1 MIRVSEK
8 MIIINNKFQKIVQPH
23 VTSLVILLL
32 LILAS
37 LLVPYGLN
45 GENWIYWLFNR
56 ILFETGKFIIFE
68 RSPLYTLYLVLF
80 NWMGYPLSVT
90 AEYVTTAIITL
101 SAFYVFFR
109 RFIPAWASLFV
120 SVLWMP
126 FLLYYSV
133 PQVQLLALAF
143 SLFAV
148 MSRLKGHS
156 RKNLVRFYF
165 LMFVAYSF
173 RATYQFM
180 ILLFLGWDIWKVIK
194 EKGLS
199 ESIKRLKPRTIDW
212 PIAAVFATII
222 AFSLFQSPHRWN
234 NANGTDVVWF
244 PSDWKT
250 LSEASAV
257 QTWNWKYIER
267 EFGSTEGKDFYFTHS
282 ELFGEADTLWDMFA
296 ANSSFIIDHVLRNVG
311 DLLSAGTWFFYPMLS
326 SFFILALALQV
337 IVFDIYRSCS
347 RASPLMFAFT
357 GIVLLF
363 LIVLSGYSNNDV
375 DYSDSLAP
383 VVVLYGALRFFNET
397 KYLKVFVLG
406 SFLLAALTVVHIPKI
421 RYLLPILPV
430 LSCSSIYYS
439 KRLCSFITDY
449 ISTPKKLWIVLFTIG
464 CISIIVKL
472 TSDFVSNGYYWP
484 IFKTV
489 EYVSYNI
496 AVVSLLTITSAI
508 LSYIYTTARTLQFF
522 RASVLTVFLLVFSN
536 GHVLWPRIMNETMSE
551 ISRGN
556 IYIYSYGRN
565 IMHQSMR
572 KSYKQINSLVKSCNG
587 IMSYETSFIGA
598 FMDVGLDKLYNVF
611 EIPPFGEYG
620 SEHYS
625 GLNPERVDCLLISDN
640 LANGPGGWG
649 SNDKIR
655 YDNYVHPYADRL
667 ISMGA
672 VVHEIP
678 YYGKAVIYDP
688 Q

>member
-1 MIRVSEK
+1 
-8 MIIINNKFQKIVQPH
+8 MIIAIGKFQKSVQPH
-23 VTSLVILLL
+23 VASLVILLL

-37 LLVPYGLN
+37 LLVPRGLN
-45 GENWIYWLFNR
+45 GENWIYWLFSR
-56 ILFETGKFIIFE
+56 ILLETGKFIILE

-80 NWMGYPLSVT
+80 SWMGYPLSVIV
-90 AEYVTTAIITL
+90 EYVTTRFITL
-101 SAFYVFFR
+101 SAFYLFFR
-109 RFIPAWASLFV
+109 LFVPAWGALFV
-120 SVLWMP
+120 SVLWTP
-126 FLLYYSV
+126 FLLFYTP

-143 SLFAV
+143 SLFA
-148 MSRLKGHS
+148 MISRLKGGS
-156 RKNLVRFYF
+156 RKSLVRFYF
-165 LMFVAYSF
+165 LMLVAWSF
-173 RATYQFM
+173 RPTYQFM
-180 ILLFLGWDIWKVIK
+180 ILLFLGWDIWKVLK
-194 EKGLS
+194 EKSLS
-199 ESIKRLKPRTIDW
+199 ESIKRLKPRSSDW

-234 NANGTDVVWF
+234 NANGTDVIWF
-244 PSDWKT
+244 PSDQKN
-250 LSEASAV
+250 LSTASAV
-257 QTWNWKYIER
+257 SHWNWSYIER
-267 EFGSTEGKDFYFTHS
+267 EYGSTEGKDFYFTHR

-296 ANSSFIIDHVLRNVG
+296 ANSSFIIDHVLRNVE
-311 DLLSAGTWFFYPMLS
+311 DLLSMGAWFFYPMLS

-337 IVFDIYRSCS
+337 IVFDMYRSCS
-347 RASPLMFAFT
+347 RASPWTFSFL
-357 GIVLLF
+357 GIVLL
-363 LIVLSGYSNNDV
+363 LSIVLSGYPDNDV
-375 DYSDSLAP
+375 DFSASMTL
-383 VVVLYGALRFFNET
+383 VVVLYGALRLCNNT
-397 KYLKVFVLG
+397 KSLGVFILG
-406 SFLLAALTVVHIPKI
+406 SFLLNALTVVHIPKI

-430 LSCSSIYYS
+430 LSLSSIYYF

-449 ISTPKKLWIVLFTIG
+449 IATPKKLWIVLFTIG

-536 GHVLWPRIMNETMSE
+536 GHVLWPRIINETMSE

-640 LANGPGGWG
+640 MANGPGGWG

-655 YDNYVHPYADRL
+655 YDNYVHLYADSL
-667 ISMGA
+667 INMGA
-672 VVHEIP
+672 TVHDIP
-678 YYGKAVIYDP
+678 NYGKAVIYDLE
-688 Q
+688 